1 MFGSETIIP
10 IPETFEATIGKHN
23 YSVVLAEGGSG
34 HLNRDAPSC
43 FKITSSDESVL
54 SVSPASGDIGSASK
68 ITIEL
73 NALKA
78 GSAEVSIS
86 CTFYICSDS
95 GMCTRKTEVLKLT
108 VHVGSHT
115 STSTYVHTIKLD

>member
-23 YSVVLAEGGSG
+23 YSA
-34 HLNRDAPSC
+34 
-43 FKITSSDESVL
+43 
-54 SVSPASGDIGSASK
+54 VSPASGDIGSASK